1 MEVLKTRI
9 RRTVLLCVVGGM
21 AFILNIVFAS
31 RVFSVCKNILNLKT
45 CWEFI
50 VTSSSYDSNAG
61 IINGKPTG
69 RCLKFMRVVFSL
81 SRLCKSL

>member
-9 RRTVLLCVVGGM
+9 RRTVLLYVVGGM
-21 AFILNIVFAS
+21 SFILNIIFTS
-31 RVFSVCKNILNLKT
+31 RVFSVQNILNLNT
-45 CWEFI
+45 CWGCI
-50 VTSSSYDSNAG
+50 VASSSYDSNAG

-81 SRLCKSL
+81 SLLCKSL